1 MEFSQIIDQVSE
13 AMITNNRAQL
23 NVIESM
29 ARSQNFSPK
38 ELDALGS
45 LVDAA
50 LCLVQDSIDLNS

>member
-29 ARSQNFSPK
+29 ARCQNFSPK